1 MQEISTTSPVVP
13 ERLEIRRIT
22 WRSALRVG
30 LATGWLL
37 SIFPALVVAF
47 AVVQVLATLSAVVAS
62 IEPFNIQIMG
72 ASLGAIDPIQFL
84 GQQQNAAQLA
94 TLAASGGL
102 IFLAVTLALTL
113 CGAVIVVAGLVLF
126 VAAYNALAK
135 WVGGL
140 EVELAP
146 SPAPRPGTSI
156 VED

>member
-1 MQEISTTSPVVP
+1 MEV
-13 ERLEIRRIT
+13 RRIT

-37 SIFPALVVAF
+37 SLFPAMAVAF
-47 AVVQVLATLSAVVAS
+47 GVVQVLATLSAVVAS

-113 CGAVIVVAGLVLF
+113 FGGALVVAGVVLF

-146 SPAPRPGTSI
+146 SRAPRPGTSI